1 MSAHFADQASLFC
14 GGFGVLAR
22 LLATFCVIGY
32 SAEGAEDHLI
42 AVLEHVVARAALVSF
57 FVLAWVDG
65 LLRRENL
72 IMVPEAVADPVQ
84 HEAVTLGLEE
94 RCELV
99 RNFFRLKMIGNGFL

>member
-14 GGFGVLAR
+14 CRFWVLAR

-42 AVLEHVVARAALVSF
+42 AVLEHVVARAALVGF

-72 IMVPEAVADPVQ
+72 IMVPETVADPVQ
-84 HEAVTLGLEE
+84 HEAVTLGL
-94 RCELV
+94 
-99 RNFFRLKMIGNGFL
+99 